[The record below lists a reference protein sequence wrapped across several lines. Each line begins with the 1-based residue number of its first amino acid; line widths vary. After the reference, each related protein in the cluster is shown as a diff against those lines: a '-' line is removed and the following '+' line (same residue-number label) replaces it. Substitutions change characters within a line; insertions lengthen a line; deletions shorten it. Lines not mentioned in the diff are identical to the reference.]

1 MPTTNSPKSDIVPV
15 RFTAAQRRQIDELV
29 AAGFGPQADVIR
41 TAVDRMHQQ
50 EIAMSTVSVK
60 QANDVDH
67 ENAYYV
73 TLKENGLT
81 EKFVAW
87 TGKDGKGLWVDY
99 GAGAKQIEGRAQFS
113 AGTNAGTAIR
123 NYFTRKQ

>member
-1 MPTTNSPKSDIVPV
+1 
-15 RFTAAQRRQIDELV
+15 
-29 AAGFGPQADVIR
+29 
-41 TAVDRMHQQ
+41 
-50 EIAMSTVSVK
+50 MSAVSVK

-67 ENAYYV
+67 ENAFYV
-73 TLKENGLT
+73 TRKENGLT

-113 AGTNAGTAIR
+113 AGTNAGAAIR
-123 NYFTRKQ
+123 RYFTPKQ